1 MITESKL
8 KNGTLTLGTSP
19 AVPFA
24 CQATNVRLVPSAN
37 ETGDEVETLCGD
49 KIGAETKTSW
59 TLAGT
64 SIQDFT
70 DADGFVL
77 YCFEHDLEIV
87 AYSWTPNPEGPTWS
101 GTVEIRALEMG
112 GDVNSRLT
120 TDWEW
125 KIKEDKPTMAPFVP
139 EEP

>member
-8 KNGTLTLGTSP
+8 KSGTLTLGTSP
-19 AVPFA
+19 GVSFA

-49 KIGAETKTSW
+49 KIGAEVKTSW

-70 DADGFVL
+70 DPEGFVL
-77 YCFEHDLEIV
+77 YCFEHDLETV
-87 AYSWTPNPEGPTWS
+87 AFSWQPNVDAGTWS
-101 GTVEIRALEMG
+101 GSVEVRAVELG

-125 KIKEDKPTMAPFVP
+125 KVMGEGVPTLTPLA
-139 EEP
+139 EG